1 MHESLVPSM
10 RAVDPQAGIRFE
22 TIAAVPAFLARPDD
36 PAVQLAQRLAAT
48 DATTLVAF
56 GTEAG
61 LFQGAGIP
69 TVVCGPG
76 HIAQAH
82 QADEYVSLAQL
93 AAAERFLLALVDGG
107 CRPCCRS
114 ADARAAALLSSLFG
128 EQDMSREIGW
138 IGLGRMGEA
147 MVKRLTQAG
156 STVKVWNR
164 TRSKA
169 EPMVEYGATI
179 VDARQDLVGCDVV
192 FTMVSTTDDLKDVL
206 FGDGGLVT
214 GATRPAV
221 VVDSS
226 SISNEGSAEIRARLE
241 ALGVGYLCAPVSGNA
256 KVAKA
261 GKLLVVAS
269 GPKAVFDRV
278 EPLLQ
283 ALGRKVLWVGEGELA
298 RIWKIAHNT
307 MFGVVIQNLCEIT
320 VLAEKAG
327 IPRHVFLESI
337 NDSVLGSMYT
347 RYKTPVLT
355 NLTFEQVT
363 FTPKLLL
370 KDMDLGLGAAK
381 ALRRLDAGRRGDAR
395 VGRADGRPRPRG
407 CRLRGAAG
415 RDGARCRARAEG
427 GEREDRR
434 RARGMRVGCS
444 LVRRCARSLRAARP
458 KEPSHDSRCR
468 RHADPRRHDRHDGPP
483 GRPAAATS

>member
-1 MHESLVPSM
+1 
-10 RAVDPQAGIRFE
+10 
-22 TIAAVPAFLARPDD
+22 
-36 PAVQLAQRLAAT
+36 
-48 DATTLVAF
+48 
-56 GTEAG
+56 
-61 LFQGAGIP
+61 
-69 TVVCGPG
+69 
-76 HIAQAH
+76 
-82 QADEYVSLAQL
+82 
-93 AAAERFLLALVDGG
+93 
-107 CRPCCRS
+107 
-114 ADARAAALLSSLFG
+114 
-128 EQDMSREIGW
+128 MSREIGW

-206 FGDGGLVT
+206 FGSGGLVT
-214 GATRPAV
+214 HEERSAV

-226 SISNEGSAEIRARLE
+226 SISNEGSAEIRSRLE
-241 ALGVGYLCAPVSGNA
+241 ALGIDYLCAPVSGNA

-261 GKLLVVAS
+261 GKLLIVAS
-269 GPKAVFDRV
+269 GPKAVYDRV

-355 NLTFEQVT
+355 NLTFDQVT

-381 ALRRLDAGRRGDAR
+381 AYG
-395 VGRADGRPRPRG
+395 VS
-407 CRLRGAAG
+407 
-415 RDGARCRARAEG
+415 
-427 GEREDRR
+427 
-434 RARGMRVGCS
+434 M
-444 LVRRCARSLRAARP
+444 
-458 KEPSHDSRCR
+458 
-468 RHADPRRHDRHDGPP
+468 
-483 GRPAAATS
+483 PAAAATRESVARMVGRGHEDVDFAVLLLETARDAGLELKPENVKIDDGLAA

>member
-1 MHESLVPSM
+1 
-10 RAVDPQAGIRFE
+10 
-22 TIAAVPAFLARPDD
+22 
-36 PAVQLAQRLAAT
+36 
-48 DATTLVAF
+48 
-56 GTEAG
+56 
-61 LFQGAGIP
+61 
-69 TVVCGPG
+69 
-76 HIAQAH
+76 
-82 QADEYVSLAQL
+82 
-93 AAAERFLLALVDGG
+93 
-107 CRPCCRS
+107 
-114 ADARAAALLSSLFG
+114 
-128 EQDMSREIGW
+128 MSREIGW

-179 VDARQDLVGCDVV
+179 VDARQDLVGCGVV

-206 FGDGGLVT
+206 FGSGGLVT
-214 GATRPAV
+214 HEKRPAV

-226 SISNEGSAEIRARLE
+226 SISNEGSAEIRSRLE
-241 ALGVGYLCAPVSGNA
+241 ALGIDYLCAPVSGNA

-261 GKLLVVAS
+261 GKLLIVAS
-269 GPKAVFDRV
+269 GPKAVYDRV

-355 NLTFEQVT
+355 NLTFDQVT

-381 ALRRLDAGRRGDAR
+381 AYG
-395 VGRADGRPRPRG
+395 VS
-407 CRLRGAAG
+407 
-415 RDGARCRARAEG
+415 
-427 GEREDRR
+427 
-434 RARGMRVGCS
+434 M
-444 LVRRCARSLRAARP
+444 
-458 KEPSHDSRCR
+458 
-468 RHADPRRHDRHDGPP
+468 
-483 GRPAAATS
+483 PAAAATRESVARMVGRGHEDVDFAVLLLETARDAGLELKPENVKIDDGLAA